1 MASAPFSPLPRNFVD
16 PPPSHFEC
24 PICLH
29 TLTEPHIL
37 SCCGVKICYFC
48 LTKIQDTPKACP
60 LCRDIE
66 YTTMLEKQLH
76 REILN
81 LKVYCP
87 NAAFGCKWVSEVR
100 DLEQHN
106 SICEYASSL
115 CQYGCGK
122 SYPHHLLSE
131 HEETCE
137 NRPIGTI
144 IKELKEEISL
154 LKTKIITQQEEINGL
169 REKVQVLE
177 NVCFRSQSSDS
188 TFNDPPVMILPG
200 NRTITIKKGDI
211 SEEDV
216 DVIVVGTNSKL
227 QHGGGVA
234 AVLDEASDYK
244 LQKFS
249 DEYVRKHGFV
259 PIGHTA
265 VTKAGGRLKCKNI
278 VQAIGP
284 IGSARSVPSDKMCLE
299 MIFQAVSHSLAEAEK
314 LKATSIAF
322 PNFSTTIFIMKTTIA
337 ADVML
342 EAILSYKFTTSRLK
356 RICIVLHEERDYVI
370 FADKV
375 TCKKTFAHH
384 SVDTLNK
391 EFMLKKL

>member
-1 MASAPFSPLPRNFVD
+1 MVSAPFGPLPRNFVD
-16 PPPSHFEC
+16 SPPSHFEC
-24 PICLH
+24 PVCLH

-37 SCCGVKICYFC
+37 SCCGVKICYSC
-48 LTKIQDTPKACP
+48 LTKVQETTKACP
-60 LCRDIE
+60 LCRE
-66 YTTMLEKQLH
+66 LEFTNMLEKQLH
-76 REILN
+76 REILS
-81 LKVYCP
+81 LKVYCV
-87 NAAFGCKWVSEVR
+87 NAAFGCKWVSEIR

-106 SICEYASSL
+106 SVCEYACSV

-122 SYPHHLLSE
+122 SYPLHLLCE
-131 HEETCE
+131 HEETCQ
-137 NRPIGTI
+137 NRPIETI
-144 IKELKEEISL
+144 LKELQEEITL
-154 LKTKIITQQEEINGL
+154 LKTKITTQQQEINGL

-177 NVCFRSQSSDS
+177 DVCFQSQSSGS
-188 TFNDPPVMILPG
+188 TFSDPPVMILPG
-200 NRTITIKKGDI
+200 NHTISIKKGDI

-227 QHGGGVA
+227 QHGGGIA
-234 AVLDEASDYK
+234 AVLDAASDYK

-284 IGSARSVPSDKMCLE
+284 IGSAKCVPNDKMCLE
-299 MIFQAVSHSLAEAEK
+299 MIFQAVSQSLAEAEK

-322 PNFSTTIFIMKTTIA
+322 PNFSKTIFMMKTAIA

-356 RICIVLHEERDYVI
+356 HICIVLYEEQDYVI
-370 FADKV
+370 FADKIICRKNF
-375 TCKKTFAHH
+375 THH
-384 SVDTLNK
+384 SVDK
-391 EFMLKKL
+391 EFMLKTL